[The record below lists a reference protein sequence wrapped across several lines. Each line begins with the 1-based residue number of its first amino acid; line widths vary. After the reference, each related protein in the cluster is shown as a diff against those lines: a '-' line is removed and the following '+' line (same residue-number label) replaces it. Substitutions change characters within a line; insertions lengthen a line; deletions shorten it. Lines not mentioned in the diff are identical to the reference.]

1 MSVPRK
7 PTVLITNDD
16 GPLGDESPF
25 IEQFIGVLQ
34 RKLGWNIRVCIP
46 TDQRSWIAKAFLVS
60 EPVTLK
66 EFAPSSD
73 IIAEKGCWY
82 MASGTPASCV
92 NIALNHLFP
101 DIDLVVRSN
110 VANTCAMASGTL
122 GAAMEAA
129 IDGRR
134 AVALSFAFYNGD
146 ISADKAENACHVAC
160 SIISKLWTS
169 DAWSQSHASV
179 FNINVPLILEPDPPV
194 MITKMGQSRFGS
206 LYHRLDNGANG
217 SMHPATG
224 LHIKDHKV
232 DESSLTPSQKQLR
245 VAVDDANPETG
256 QDPGA
261 QVDGSDGAT
270 YVFSASV
277 KVNSS
282 LEEGTDAWAVHRRA
296 VSVTPLQPAL
306 HSLGNADQAAL
317 WVQLGFQPLP

>member
-101 DIDLVVRSN
+101 DIDLV
-110 VANTCAMASGTL
+110 
-122 GAAMEAA
+122 
-129 IDGRR
+129 
-134 AVALSFAFYNGD
+134 
-146 ISADKAENACHVAC
+146 
-160 SIISKLWTS
+160 
-169 DAWSQSHASV
+169 
-179 FNINVPLILEPDPPV
+179 
-194 MITKMGQSRFGS
+194 
-206 LYHRLDNGANG
+206 
-217 SMHPATG
+217 
-224 LHIKDHKV
+224 
-232 DESSLTPSQKQLR
+232 
-245 VAVDDANPETG
+245 
-256 QDPGA
+256 
-261 QVDGSDGAT
+261 
-270 YVFSASV
+270 YV
-277 KVNSS
+277 
-282 LEEGTDAWAVHRRA
+282 
-296 VSVTPLQPAL
+296 
-306 HSLGNADQAAL
+306 
-317 WVQLGFQPLP
+317 